1 MMRSERLHMNTR
13 YDVAIIGCGEAGIF
27 AGYELMRL
35 QPGLRVV
42 TLDQGADI
50 YGRSCPIVAGKVK
63 ECIHC
68 KVCDTMCGFGGAGAF
83 SDGKYNFT
91 TAFGGWLTD
100 FMDAKEVMDLID
112 YVDSINMK
120 HGATDQVF
128 STDTPAARALEK
140 KALEHDLH
148 LLQARC
154 KHLGTENNLNIL
166 KSIYETL
173 KEFVEFRFHTAV
185 AAIENLGGEGYRL
198 TTDKGDTVECT
209 YLIAGPGR
217 SGAEWFANQCKGLG
231 IELINNQVD
240 IGVRVELPAKVFE
253 HITDVVYES
262 KLVYRTK
269 QYGDPVRT
277 FCMNPY
283 GHVVAENVEGIN
295 TVNGHSYADP
305 ALQSENTNFAL
316 LVSNRFTS
324 PFNEPYRYG
333 KHIASLSNMLAGGVL
348 VQRFGDLVNGIR
360 TNDHRLGK
368 SFTRPTLTAAVPG
381 DLSLA
386 LPKRQLDDIIEMIYA
401 LDKLAPGTANYDTLL
416 YGAEVKFY
424 SSRLALSGELETA
437 LPNFFAI
444 GDGAGVTRGLAQA
457 GASGVKVARVI
468 SGRLS

>member
-1 MMRSERLHMNTR
+1 MTNR
-13 YDVAIIGCGEAGIF
+13 YDVMVLGTGEAGIF
-27 AGYELMRL
+27 AAYELA
-35 QPGLRVV
+35 LRCPEAKVLVV
-42 TLDQGADI
+42 DQGADI
-50 YGRSCPIVAGKVK
+50 YHRSCPIVAGKVK
-63 ECIHC
+63 ACINC

-83 SDGKYNFT
+83 SDGKFNFT
-91 TAFGGWLTD
+91 TDFGGWLTD
-100 FMDAKEVMDLID
+100 FLSQEEVMELIE
-112 YVDSINMK
+112 YVDSLNVK
-120 HGATDQVF
+120 HGATTQCY
-128 STDTPAARALEK
+128 STTTPQARELEK
-140 KALEHDLH
+140 KALEFDLH

-154 KHLGTENNLNIL
+154 KHLGTENNLRIL
-166 KSIYETL
+166 QSIYE
-173 KEFVEFRFHTAV
+173 EVRQGIEFRFRTQV
-185 AAIENLGGEGYRL
+185 VKIENLGKEGYRL
-198 TTDKGDTVECT
+198 ITDKGDEVDCT
-209 YLIAGPGR
+209 WLIAAPGR
-217 SGAEWFANQCKGLG
+217 SGAEWFANQCKELGL
-231 IELINNQVD
+231 ELLNNQVD

-269 QYGDPVRT
+269 QYGDQVRT

-295 TVNGHSYADP
+295 TVNGHSYSDP
-305 ALQSENTNFAL
+305 KLRSENTNFAL
-316 LVSNRFTS
+316 LVSNRFTQ

-348 VQRFGDLVNGIR
+348 VQRFGDLVKGVR
-360 TNDHRLGK
+360 TNEHRMSK

-424 SSRLALSGELETA
+424 SARISLSKQLETA
-437 LPNFFAI
+437 LPGFFAV

-457 GASGVKVARVI
+457 GASGVKAARVVAD
-468 SGRLS
+468 RLTTRN

>member
-1 MMRSERLHMNTR
+1 MSCN
-13 YDVAIIGCGEAGIF
+13 YDVIILGCGEAGIF
-27 AGYELMRL
+27 AAYELAKL
-35 QPGLRVV
+35 QPQLKILA
-42 TLDQGADI
+42 LDQGKDI
-50 YGRSCPIVAGKVK
+50 YTRSCPIVAGKVK

-83 SDGKYNFT
+83 SDGKFNFT
-91 TAFGGWLTD
+91 TSFGGWLTD
-100 FMDAKEVMDLID
+100 FIEPKQVMDLIE
-112 YVDSINMK
+112 YVDSVNVA
-120 HGATDQVF
+120 HGATTHVY
-128 STDTPAARALEK
+128 STQTPEARTLEK
-140 KALEHDLH
+140 KALAHDLH

-154 KHLGTENNLNIL
+154 KHLGTENNLRIL
-166 KSIYETL
+166 TNIYEGL
-173 KEFVEFRFHTAV
+173 RDKIEFRFNTGV
-185 AAIENLGGEGYRL
+185 DTIDRDGDGYRL
-198 TTDKGDTVECT
+198 SLVKGGEVSCRF
-209 YLIAGPGR
+209 LLAAPGR
-217 SGAEWFANQCKGLG
+217 SGAEWFSKQCQRLG
-231 IELINNQVD
+231 IKLINNQVD
-240 IGVRVELPAKVFE
+240 IGVRVELPAAVFE

-295 TVNGHSYADP
+295 TVNGHSYSAP
-305 ALQSENTNFAL
+305 ELRSENTNFAL

-348 VQRFGDLVNGIR
+348 VQRFGDLVAGIR
-360 TNDHRLGK
+360 TNDHRLSK
-368 SFTRPTLTAAVPG
+368 SFVRPTLTAAVPG

-401 LDKLAPGTANYDTLL
+401 LDKIAPGTANYDTLL

-424 SSRLALSGELETA
+424 SSRLELTSDLETA
-437 LPNFFAI
+437 LPGLFAA

-457 GASGVKVARVI
+457 GASGIQAARAI
-468 SGRLS
+468 CARLEHS

>member
-1 MMRSERLHMNTR
+1 MNN
-13 YDVAIIGCGEAGIF
+13 YDVMILGTGEAGIY
-27 AGYELMRL
+27 AAYELAL
-35 QPGLRVV
+35 KCPTAKVLVV
-42 TLDQGADI
+42 DQGADI
-50 YGRSCPIVAGKVK
+50 YHRSCPIVAGKVK
-63 ECIHC
+63 SCIHC

-100 FMDAKEVMDLID
+100 FLDEGEVMDLID
-112 YVDSINMK
+112 YVDALNVK
-120 HGATDQVF
+120 HGATTEVY
-128 STDTPAARALEK
+128 STTTPEARALEK
-140 KALEHDLH
+140 KALEYDLH

-154 KHLGTENNLNIL
+154 KHLGTENNLKIL
-166 KSIYETL
+166 TSIYEAIRD
-173 KEFVEFRFHTAV
+173 KHTFLFNTTV
-185 AAIENLGGEGYRL
+185 AEIRTCDGGYAL
-198 TTDKGDTVECT
+198 VTDKGETYSAP

-217 SGAEWFANQCKGLG
+217 SGAEWFANQCKSLGL
-231 IELINNQVD
+231 ELINNQVD
-240 IGVRVELPAKVFE
+240 IGVRVELPATVFE

-269 QYGDPVRT
+269 QYGDQVRT

-295 TVNGHSYADP
+295 TVNGHSYSDP
-305 ALQSENTNFAL
+305 ALQSKNTNFAL

-348 VQRFGDLVNGIR
+348 VQRFGDLVSGIR
-360 TNDHRLGK
+360 TNDHRLSK
-368 SFTRPTLTAAVPG
+368 SFVRPTLTAAVPG

-424 SSRLALSGELETA
+424 SARIKLSNQLETD
-437 LPNFFAI
+437 LPGFFAV

-457 GASGVKVARVI
+457 GASGVKAARVVAE
-468 SGRLS
+468 RLNG